1 MRIERTKNT
10 IRSVIFGFG
19 YRIIN
24 IILPFVSRT
33 TILYILGEKYLGLS
47 SLFTSILSFLSLA
60 EMGMGAAV
68 IFSMYEP
75 IAQNDKQTLCCLLNY
90 YKRFYRLIGVLI
102 LVLGL
107 LLVPFL
113 PKLITGSVPADIN
126 LQLLYMLYLLNTVL
140 SYLLFAYKQ
149 SVIQAYQRNDII
161 SKIGIIVTPISYL
174 FMIVA
179 MVITRNYYA
188 YVIWLPVFTI
198 ITNIMVMLYVNKHYP
213 DIKPNGDISAE
224 LKKAINKKVKALI
237 GTKLNTVIINAAD
250 NIVMAAFL
258 GLTTI
263 AVYGNYYYI
272 MSSIVAF
279 LGIIYSSM
287 TAGIGNSLVVESLEK
302 NYNDFLKFSFI
313 NAWLVGWCAICLAC
327 LYQPF
332 MMIWVGETL
341 IFPTAI
347 MMQMCLYFYI
357 YQIRKIPVI
366 YKDAAGI
373 WWEDR
378 FRPYVSMF
386 INLVLNIILV
396 QHIGVSGVIIST
408 IVSLMISIP
417 WENYTIFKYVFLRSS
432 KEYYLKMLSYA
443 IVTIFAG
450 LITFFI
456 CQLPGD
462 GICALFVRGIIC
474 IFVPN
479 VIFMVC
485 FYKKTEF
492 KEAITLFKRIV
503 LRR

>member
-19 YRIIN
+19 YRVIN
-24 IILPFVSRT
+24 IILPFASRT
-33 TILYILGEKYLGLS
+33 AILYILGEKYLGLS

-75 IAQNDKQTLCCLLNY
+75 IAQNDKNTLCCLLNY
-90 YKRFYRLIGVLI
+90 YKRFYRIIGLLI
-102 LVLGL
+102 LGLGL
-107 LLVPFL
+107 LLIPFL
-113 PKLITGSVPADIN
+113 PKLITGSVPTDIN
-126 LQLLYMLYLLNTVL
+126 LQLLYVIYLLNTVI

-149 SVIQAYQRNDII
+149 SIVQAYQRNDVI
-161 SKIGIIVTPISYL
+161 SKIGIIITPISYVV
-174 FMIVA
+174 MIA
-179 MVITRNYYA
+179 ALVITQNYYA
-188 YVIWLPVFTI
+188 YVIWMPVFTI
-198 ITNIMVMLYVNKHYP
+198 VTNIMVMLYVNKHYP
-213 DIKPNGDISAE
+213 DVKPSGDISTE
-224 LKKAINKKVKALI
+224 LRGSINKKVKALI
-237 GTKLNTVIINAAD
+237 GTKLNTVVINAAD

-272 MSSIVAF
+272 LSSIVAF
-279 LGIIYSSM
+279 LGIVYSSM

-332 MMIWVGETL
+332 MMIWVGESL
-341 IFPTAI
+341 MFPIAI
-347 MMQMCLYFYI
+347 MLQMCLYFYI

-378 FRPYVSMF
+378 FRPYVTMLV
-386 INLVLNIILV
+386 NLVLNIVLV
-396 QHIGVSGVIIST
+396 QHIGVSGIIIST

-432 KEYYLKMLSYA
+432 KEYYVKMILYA
-443 IVTIFAG
+443 SVTVFAG
-450 LITFFI
+450 FVTFLI
-456 CQLPGD
+456 CKLLGD
-462 GICALFVRGIIC
+462 SIGAFLVRGIIC
-474 IFVPN
+474 IVVPN
-479 VIFMVC
+479 AIFVAC
-485 FYKKTEF
+485 YRKKREF
-492 KEAITLFKRIV
+492 NEAVALFKRIA